1 MENVS
6 NTINMSFRVDKTLK
20 NDADI
25 LFNKLGLNTSVALNM
40 FLSQCVREQALPFV
54 PSMNVSESNK
64 PSRRLIKAT
73 KEADDILSGKIK
85 AKGYNNVEEFIND
98 MLK

>member
-25 LFNKLGLNTSVALNM
+25 LFKKLGLNTSVALNM
-40 FLSQCVREQALPFV
+40 FLSQCVREQSLPFV

-64 PSRRLIKAT
+64 PSKRLIKAT
-73 KEADDILSGKIK
+73 KEAEDILSGKIK
-85 AKGYNNVEEFIND
+85 VKGYNNVDEFIND

>member
-6 NTINMSFRVDKTLK
+6 NAINMSFRIDKTLK

-25 LFNKLGLNTSVALNM
+25 LFKKLGLNTSVALNM

-64 PSRRLIKAT
+64 PSRRLIKAA

-85 AKGYNNVEEFIND
+85 AKGYNNVDEFIND